1 MAKKLLVPNSQVV
14 GGWTPAFWRCS
25 QKREFYFRVG
35 QINTNCKWLASVT
48 ECSCNSG
55 VLGGAP
61 RSSLPGEFQNLRR
74 QQKR

>member
-1 MAKKLLVPNSQVV
+1 MKFVCGYFCFVFCFFVLTDYINKILKQANLDLALLMKCH
-14 GGWTPAFWRCS
+14 A
-25 QKREFYFRVG
+25 
-35 QINTNCKWLASVT
+35 VT

-74 QQKR
+74 Q

>member
-1 MAKKLLVPNSQVV
+1 MASDLLNS
-14 GGWTPAFWRCS
+14 TIYAMLDIFTS
-25 QKREFYFRVG
+25 SLDNLNLYKD
-35 QINTNCKWLASVT
+35 IVT